1 MNMQQSTIRDNQT
14 EKSIFLEYFQ
24 ILRKRKWIVIISM
37 LGIVIPIAIFT
48 QLTTPVYEAEAV
60 IIYEEPKDT
69 MFTLDVGQPFYN
81 KSAIMNLT
89 EQIQSRTIAEA
100 VVKSIP
106 PEIIKKFKF
115 PDPLPANFS
124 QEKFL
129 ASQLKKNVSCAPV
142 RGSDIVRIKIQT
154 NDPIATSYVTNVYV
168 EKLIEMNVQK
178 KREEI
183 SSIGDF
189 IEKQLAIFENR
200 VTVSDDSLKNYKER
214 NKLVS
219 LSDASQEIL
228 TRITDAEVSYNQVS
242 AEREALETRMY
253 YINKKR
259 EQLAPFINVSPSSRA
274 QQLKNELT
282 RLEVQYSSARLQGA
296 SSEKSDLTI
305 LEQKINQVKNEL
317 IQELLTTT
325 QQENLIDPLSQ
336 VRSLLQESITL
347 DVELETY
354 KAREQGMKKIIN
366 NYNQELRTIP
376 RQEFDLA
383 RLVRDKEIN
392 DKIYTML
399 LEKRE
404 EARITEAGKIGDI
417 RVIDAAETPIN
428 PIKPQKKKNLAIAFI
443 LGMSLGI
450 GLAFFLESL
459 DTTLKSQE
467 DIEKFVSLPVLA
479 SIPSFS
485 ENGVLDRVGRK
496 KRSDGSNSQKLLS
509 HAMTKPHVYEAY
521 RSLQLNLSF
530 VSPDKPV
537 KSILVTSACAGEGK
551 TLTAANMAQFFSREG
566 LKTLLID
573 CDLRRP
579 MVHKTLKLDQEPGLT
594 NLLIHDKQSLNFS
607 IQNYFGNLEVLT
619 SGTLP
624 PNPSEILNSKKMK
637 DVLAE
642 AKSRYDLLILD
653 APPVIAV
660 SDSIIL
666 GAEIDGICL
675 VIRSGNTCQDAVIK
689 AIKMIENSGIKII
702 GIILNDVNLKN
713 VYGYYKDYYYYSNK
727 EMTT

>member
-1 MNMQQSTIRDNQT
+1 MQQSTLRDNQT

-24 ILRKRKWIVIISM
+24 ILRRRKWIVIISM
-37 LGIVIPIAIFT
+37 IGIIIPIATIT
-48 QLTTPVYEAEAV
+48 QLTTPVFEAEAT
-60 IIYEEPKDT
+60 IIYEEPQDT
-69 MFTLDVGQPFYN
+69 MFALDMGQPFYN
-81 KSAIMNLT
+81 KSAVINLT
-89 EQIQSRTIAEA
+89 EQIKSRTLAEEVA
-100 VVKSIP
+100 KAIP
-106 PEIIKKFKF
+106 PEIIEKFKF

-124 QEKFL
+124 PVKFI
-129 ASQLKKNVSCAPV
+129 ASRLKRNVSVALV
-142 RGSDIVRIKIQT
+142 RGSDILKIKIQA
-154 NDPIATSYVTNVYV
+154 NDPIATSVVTNTYV
-168 EKLIEMNVQK
+168 DKLIDLNLQK

-183 SSIGDF
+183 INIGDF
-189 IEKQLAIFENR
+189 IEKQLAIFGNR
-200 VTVSDDSLKNYKER
+200 VEVSDDSLKSYKER

-228 TRITDAEVSYNQVS
+228 SRITDAEVSYNQVS
-242 AEREALETRMY
+242 AEREALERRMN

-259 EQLAPFINVSPSSRA
+259 EQLAPFINVSPSSKA
-274 QQLKNELT
+274 QQLKDELT
-282 RLEVQYSSARLQGA
+282 RLEVQYSSARLQGG

-354 KAREQGMKKIIN
+354 KAREQGMKKIID

-417 RVIDAAETPIN
+417 RIIDAAEIPRY
-428 PIKPQKKKNLAIAFI
+428 PIKPNKQRNLILAIL
-443 LGMSLGI
+443 LGMAFGI

-459 DTTLKSQE
+459 DTSLKSQE
-467 DIEKFVSLPVLA
+467 DIEKFVNLPVLA
-479 SIPSFS
+479 SIPGFS
-485 ENGVLDRVGRK
+485 ENGVLNKVGQK
-496 KRSDGSNSQKLLS
+496 NGSEGSNYQKLLS

-530 VSPDKPV
+530 ASPDKPV

-551 TLTAANMAQFFSREG
+551 TLTAANMAQFFSQNGTR
-566 LKTLLID
+566 TLLID

-579 MVHKTLKLDQEPGLT
+579 TVHNTLQIDQEPGLT
-594 NLLIHDKQSLNFS
+594 NLLIDTTMSLGSS
-607 IQNYFGNLEVLT
+607 IQSYYNENLSILT

-624 PNPSEILNSKKMK
+624 PNPSEILNSQKMK
-637 DVLAE
+637 DVLTE
-642 AKSRYDLLILD
+642 AKAHYDLLILD

-660 SDSIIL
+660 TDSIIL

-675 VIRSGNTCQDAVIK
+675 VIRSGKTSQDAVIK

-713 VYGYYKDYYYYSNK
+713 VYGYYKDYYYYSKK
-727 EMTT
+727 EKTT